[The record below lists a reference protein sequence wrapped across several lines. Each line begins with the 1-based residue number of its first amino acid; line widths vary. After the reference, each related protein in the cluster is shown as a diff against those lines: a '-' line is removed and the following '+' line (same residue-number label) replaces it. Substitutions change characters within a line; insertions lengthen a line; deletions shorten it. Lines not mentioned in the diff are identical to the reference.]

1 MTDLDLSEQALLE
14 CDTTNGCTDGAYIEQ
29 YQSLF
34 SGKMHGLF
42 FHERQQEYQGN
53 QMDDDDCPINDD
65 YFYNPGAIVEK
76 IYNVY
81 DCNDE
86 LLKQMVFFSV

>member
-34 SGKMHGLF
+34 SGKMHRLF
-42 FHERQQEYQGN
+42 FHERQ
-53 QMDDDDCPINDD
+53 
-65 YFYNPGAIVEK
+65 
-76 IYNVY
+76 
-81 DCNDE
+81 
-86 LLKQMVFFSV
+86 